1 MRKRLTLITC
11 LLFLIVNSAFAQTRT
26 QYDARTIPLEVSQDG
41 HIFLRVRVNDSLPV
55 LFGLDSGFEQ
65 SAITAKQAKAL
76 NVKTYGEARVAGG
89 GENTQ
94 EFSLTRDI
102 SFELSG
108 MKVNFKEVGVLSLD
122 FPSPMP
128 NETISGILGYDFI
141 NRFAVEIDFS
151 KKVMGLYDPRTY
163 RYHGT
168 GSILPIKMLD
178 NNPCV
183 EATVTLPELSP
194 VSGMFVID
202 TGAGNDIF
210 FNSPF
215 VRKHHLLD
223 SKQEMAQAK
232 TLGIGG
238 VSNIRIGYAFSVK
251 LGHIVIDKPKVHF
264 SLATKGDSASPI
276 YAGHL
281 GNGIFRQFKRMIFD
295 SRRRR
300 LILEQYNATI

>member
-1 MRKRLTLITC
+1 MRKRPTLITSI
-11 LLFLIVNSAFAQTRT
+11 LFLIVNAGFVQTRT
-26 QYDARTIPLEVSQDG
+26 QHDGRTIPLEVSRDG
-41 HIFLRVRVNDSLPV
+41 HIFLRVRVNDSAPV

-76 NVKTYGEARVAGG
+76 NLKVYGEAQVAGG
-89 GENTQ
+89 GENTE
-94 EFSLTRDI
+94 EFSLTRDV

-108 MKVNFKEVGVLSLD
+108 VKVNFKEVGVLSLD
-122 FPSPMP
+122 FPSPTP

-151 KKVMGLYDPRTY
+151 KKVMSLHNPRTY
-163 RYHGT
+163 RYRGT

-178 NNPCV
+178 NNPCIK
-183 EATVTLPELSP
+183 ATVTLPELTP

-215 VRKHHLLD
+215 VKKHHLFD
-223 SKQEMAQAK
+223 SKQETTEAK

-238 VSNIRIGYAFSVK
+238 TSNIRIGYASSIK
-251 LGHIVIDKPKVHF
+251 LGHTVINNPKVHF
-264 SLATKGDSASPI
+264 SLATKGDSATSF

-295 SRRRR
+295 PRRRR
-300 LILEQYNATI
+300 LILEQ

>member
-1 MRKRLTLITC
+1 MRRRLILITC
-11 LLFLIVNSAFAQTRT
+11 LLVLIVHPGFAQRRT
-26 QYDARTIPLEVSQDG
+26 QSGARTVPLEVSPDG
-41 HIFLRVRVNDSLPV
+41 HIFLRVRVNDSAPV

-76 NVKTYGEARVAGG
+76 NLKVYAEGQVAGS

-94 EFSLTRDI
+94 EFSLTRNV

-108 MKVNFKEVGVLSLD
+108 VKVNFREVGVLSLD
-122 FPSPMP
+122 FASPTP
-128 NETISGILGYDFI
+128 NETIGGILGYDFI

-151 KKVMGLYDPRTY
+151 KNVMSLHSPRTY
-163 RYHGT
+163 RYRGS

-183 EATVTLPELSP
+183 EATVTLPELAP
-194 VSGMFVID
+194 VSGVFVID

-215 VRKHHLLD
+215 VKKHHLLD
-223 SKQEMAQAK
+223 SKQETTEA
-232 TLGIGG
+232 TTVGIGG
-238 VSNIRIGYAFSVK
+238 TSNIRVGYASSMK
-251 LGHIVIDKPKVHF
+251 LGRTVINKPKVHF
-264 SLATKGDSASPI
+264 SLATKGDSAI
-276 YAGHL
+276 AFYAGHL

-295 SRRRR
+295 PRRGR
-300 LILEQYNATI
+300 LILEQ

>member
-1 MRKRLTLITC
+1 MRKRLILITC
-11 LLFLIVNSAFAQTRT
+11 LLCLIVHSGF
-26 QYDARTIPLEVSQDG
+26 ARTTTQHVARTVPFEVSREG
-41 HIFLRVRVNDSLPV
+41 HIFLRVRVNDSSPL

-76 NVKTYGEARVAGG
+76 NLKVYSEGQVAGS

-94 EFSLTRDI
+94 EFFLTRDV
-102 SFELSG
+102 SFALSG
-108 MKVNFKEVGVLSLD
+108 VKVNFNEVGVLSLD
-122 FPSPMP
+122 FPSRTP

-151 KKVMGLYDPRTY
+151 KKLMSLYNPRTY
-163 RYHGT
+163 RYRGT
-168 GSILPIKMLD
+168 GSLLPIKMLD

-183 EATVTLPELSP
+183 EATVTLPELTP

-215 VRKHHLLD
+215 VKKHALLD
-223 SKQEMAQAK
+223 SKQQTTEAK

-238 VSNIRIGYAFSVK
+238 TSNIRIGYASSIK
-251 LGHIVIDKPKVHF
+251 LGRTVINKPNVHF
-264 SLATKGDSASPI
+264 SLATKGDSAIPL

-295 SRRRR
+295 SRPRR
-300 LILEQYNATI
+300 LILEQ